1 MIYISSKD
9 ALKKH
14 FTGVP
19 CEFEANEY
27 DDLDYE
33 TFACEVERK
42 S

>member
-1 MIYISSKD
+1 MSSKD
-9 ALKKH
+9 TLKKC
-14 FTGVP
+14 FVGVS
-19 CEFEANEY
+19 CEFEANDY